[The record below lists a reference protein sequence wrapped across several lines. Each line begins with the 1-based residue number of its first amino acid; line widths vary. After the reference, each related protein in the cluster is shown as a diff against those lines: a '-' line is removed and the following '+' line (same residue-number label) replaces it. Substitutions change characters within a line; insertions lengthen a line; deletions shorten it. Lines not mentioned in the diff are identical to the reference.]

1 MNFINLLPE
10 NGIPNDLH
18 EIDDSYENQSNNDE
32 GPEVLEN
39 DFDTDNVDNF
49 FQEAFIESEIN
60 KELQSQLIEKAIN
73 FPKASIIPINEY
85 ECGAICS
92 LLFPKLFPMGK
103 ADPTKK
109 SIRNIF
115 LKSVSLIFIF
125 FIRSKKRNY

>member
-60 KELQSQLIEKAIN
+60 KELQSRLIE
-73 FPKASIIPINEY
+73 
-85 ECGAICS
+85 
-92 LLFPKLFPMGK
+92 LL
-103 ADPTKK
+103 
-109 SIRNIF
+109 
-115 LKSVSLIFIF
+115 
-125 FIRSKKRNY
+125 KRN

>member
-1 MNFINLLPE
+1 MKINQ
-10 NGIPNDLH
+10 IMMKA
-18 EIDDSYENQSNNDE
+18 QKF
-32 GPEVLEN
+32 LE
-39 DFDTDNVDNF
+39 
-49 FQEAFIESEIN
+49 EIN